1 MDFQLSAY
9 NGRALL
15 YDVGRFHKSLNNN
28 IFDKMRKEKL
38 MIEDLNYL
46 LNKQQSLNLNK
57 LTISVN
63 NMLIHPALFTTDS
76 DNLSFIIK
84 TSKDSKYIYYCSK
97 ENILKEG
104 SVIKIKENENSY
116 LSDVKYFS
124 SKFLLLNNKKSLFL
138 DNLKNNKIFQ
148 SIKDN
153 PQLMSHYGFKDSY
166 IMDRHIRIFE
176 SVKTRV
182 DITYTIENDFSI
194 FPFIYAEIR
203 INYING
209 SITELQ

>member
-1 MDFQLSAY
+1 
-9 NGRALL
+9 
-15 YDVGRFHKSLNNN
+15 
-28 IFDKMRKEKL
+28 MRKEKF

-46 LNKQQSLNLNK
+46 LNTEQSSNLNE

-63 NMLIHPALFTTDS
+63 NMLIHLTFFTIDS

-84 TSKDSKYIYYCSK
+84 TSKDNKYIYYCSK

-104 SVIKIKENENSY
+104 SVIKINENQNLY

-124 SKFLLLNNKKSLFL
+124 SKFLLLNNKKLLFL

-153 PQLMSHYGFKDSY
+153 PQLMPRYGFKDLY

-176 SVKTRV
+176 NVKTKV
-182 DITYTIENDFSI
+182 DITYTVENDYSI
-194 FPFIYAEIR
+194 FPFIYAEVR
-203 INYING
+203 TNYING